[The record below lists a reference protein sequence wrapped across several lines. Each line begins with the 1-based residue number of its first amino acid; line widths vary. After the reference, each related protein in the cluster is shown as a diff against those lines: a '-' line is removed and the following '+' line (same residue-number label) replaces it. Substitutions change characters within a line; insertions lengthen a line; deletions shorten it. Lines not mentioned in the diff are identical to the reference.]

1 LLSKIDSSQN
11 LKFHS
16 TKKPLCRI
24 RNRDSVESEM
34 VPVESEIVTLSNPK
48 WFVSNPDWLAG
59 RFVTKSGLGTN
70 HDGQS
75 PLFSDEL
82 LFIPLTLCTI
92 ILNEQTDLS
101 EKLLL
106 LL

>member
-34 VPVESEIVTLSNPK
+34 VPVESEIVTLSNPN
-48 WFVSNPDWLAG
+48 WFAG